1 MNIVH
6 LTYFPVIKYDVLY
19 LLKQTICWYFT
30 IVSQNINSTLFI
42 DIVTIWG
49 IVNSYAI
56 IIGLCSSQAS
66 VTVYL

>member
-6 LTYFPVIKYDVLY
+6 LTNFPVIKYDVLY